1 MPPAVSSEDTLFDY
15 ITGRAITNA
24 GAENNRQTTERYLV
38 ESKGYDREDI
48 EVDTVIR
55 LDVGK
60 ENFQATVDLVIR
72 VNGYRFMAIK
82 CAAGSLS
89 SREKEII
96 AAARLLDDYQI
107 PFSAA
112 TDGSSALVWDSVSG
126 DLLGSGLDT
135 IPPKSEAESSFN
147 PGTLIPLDEKRRHK
161 QKLIYRTYA
170 TQSCATG
177 VPLHPEIK

>member
-1 MPPAVSSEDTLFDY
+1 MPPIVPSEDILFDY
-15 ITGRAITNA
+15 ITGRATTNA
-24 GAENNRQTTERYLV
+24 GAEINRQTTERYLV

-48 EVDTVIR
+48 EVDTAIR
-55 LDVGK
+55 LDVGGK
-60 ENFQATVDLVIR
+60 NFQATVDLVIR
-72 VNGYRFMAIK
+72 VSGYRFMAIK

-112 TDGSSALVWDSVSG
+112 SDGRSALVWDSLSG
-126 DLLGSGLDT
+126 DLIGSGLDA
-135 IPPKSEAESSFN
+135 IPPKSEAEASFN
-147 PGTLIPLDEKRRHK
+147 PGALIPLDDKRRRQ

-177 VPLHPEIK
+177 LPFHPEKK